1 MAPHLL
7 LVCWKIMA
15 FPASTHYDCWLIA
28 RLISYLFSTA
38 VCDTLT
44 Q

>member
-1 MAPHLL
+1 MAPPSLL
-7 LVCWKIMA
+7 LCWKIMA

-28 RLISYLFSTA
+28 RFASYLFSTA
-38 VCDTLT
+38 VRDTLT